1 MSRSNGSIWTVAR
14 RRVGFEANPLQRP
27 SDRFQARARVVVA
40 LLFLVSCVLAV
51 AVGRSAYEQEVA
63 RAQDDAVTGYHTK
76 AEVRSTT
83 LSAAD
88 PQSGAT
94 QRVVQ
99 VAWQSNSG
107 EQHEQRLV
115 IPDGRQVRSNLTIW
129 VDGTGHASLRK
140 PPESRTVAT
149 GLGAGFLVVFTSV
162 FVLAVGYALVVVGLN
177 RRRMRAWRQEWSAVE
192 PDWRRR
198 AL

>member
-1 MSRSNGSIWTVAR
+1 MSRRNGSIRTVAR
-14 RRVGFEANPLQRP
+14 RRLGFEANPLQRP

-40 LLFLVSCVLAV
+40 LLFLVSCAIAV
-51 AVGRSAYEQEVA
+51 ATGRSAYEQAVA

-76 AEVRSTT
+76 AEVLSTT

-94 QRVVQ
+94 QRVVR
-99 VAWQSNSG
+99 VSWQGENG

-115 IPDGRQVRSNLTIW
+115 LPDGRQVRPSLTVW
-129 VDGTGHASLRK
+129 VDGSGHASLRK
-140 PPESRTVAT
+140 PPESHTVAT
-149 GLGAGFLVVFTSV
+149 GLGAGFLVVFTSL
-162 FVLAVGYALVVVGLN
+162 FTLALGYALVVLGLN
-177 RRRMRAWRQEWSAVE
+177 RRRMRAWQQEWSAVE

-198 AL
+198 VL